1 MKTRNNKNDIDF
13 SRPLGIESGF
23 FNQQLPA
30 PPLAVPRSS
39 RMSRTAKAMI
49 GAFVIALVA
58 SVSVVA
64 LALTLEEE
72 DPVEA
77 AKWRTINE
85 VKAKLAVI
93 KARLAAEAE
102 AEPVEPVEAVEAV
115 EAVEL
120 VESASAGPTAGSS
133 SLKVKKPVEKKP
145 VEKKP
150 VEKKPVEKKPVEKK
164 PVDPKPQDELDK
176 LLNPEKKPSLPK
188 TLTRDQVQAGM
199 SKVAGSV
206 KSCGQGG
213 SISTRVTI
221 SGNGKVS
228 GVQILGPHAGTP
240 TGSCAARYIRRASF
254 PRFSDPSLRV
264 KYPFSL

>member
-1 MKTRNNKNDIDF
+1 MSIADEANAVGDYWEGHPVQPEPTTPAKPDRKPVNK
-13 SRPLGIESGF
+13 
-23 FNQQLPA
+23 
-30 PPLAVPRSS
+30 
-39 RMSRTAKAMI
+39 
-49 GAFVIALVA
+49 
-58 SVSVVA
+58 
-64 LALTLEEE
+64 
-72 DPVEA
+72 PVN
-77 AKWRTINE
+77 K
-85 VKAKLAVI
+85 
-93 KARLAAEAE
+93 
-102 AEPVEPVEAVEAV
+102 PVD
-115 EAVEL
+115 
-120 VESASAGPTAGSS
+120 
-133 SLKVKKPVEKKP
+133 KPVE
-145 VEKKP
+145 
-150 VEKKPVEKKPVEKK
+150 KPVEKK